1 MMQVLPE
8 ATKGFVG
15 KKSLADRFD
24 EVLGKLDQTIIEAI
38 TALEKHTQRAQD
50 DTARRDLEG
59 AVRRLD
65 DSVFQLRIWAT
76 DLTCQDLTSKMESFA
91 TRDLEAHD
99 VLRVIDGH
107 RMPVVNSL
115 RATFTG
121 IEAAALKIPGSLD
134 VLNIRDLGEAVIDIE
149 QSLLELDSQKTDIQ
163 KSIIGMTTEDV
174 ERALSSATRNSAQGS
189 VLSIGTL

>member
-24 EVLGKLDQTIIEAI
+24 EVLGKLDQTIEAI

-76 DLTCQDLTSKMESFA
+76 DLTCQDLTSKM
-91 TRDLEAHD
+91 
-99 VLRVIDGH
+99 
-107 RMPVVNSL
+107 
-115 RATFTG
+115 
-121 IEAAALKIPGSLD
+121 
-134 VLNIRDLGEAVIDIE
+134 
-149 QSLLELDSQKTDIQ
+149 
-163 KSIIGMTTEDV
+163 
-174 ERALSSATRNSAQGS
+174 
-189 VLSIGTL
+189 